1 MFRLKTLGA
10 VCLAGAFLAP
20 GAVALADSPII
31 KTVTIKSLEDQ
42 GYIVRAAS
50 VVFTYLQQK
59 TGGPIYVC
67 VAGPTPQQLNQVVSC
82 QPLIDSP

>member
-1 MFRLKTLGA
+1 MSRLKTLAA
-10 VCLAGAFLAP
+10 VSLVCGFVLAGGSAW
-20 GAVALADSPII
+20 ADM
-31 KTVTIKSLEDQ
+31 VTIKSLEDQ

-59 TGGPIYVC
+59 AGGPIYVC

-82 QPLIDSP
+82 QPLVDSP